1 MTSTATEPETER
13 TTMVWP
19 KALKD
24 AVREKVG
31 PRGLTDFAIA
41 AVERHLVD
49 ADPIAASSE
58 EVGELRHLCQLLADR
73 LAMGGDD
80 EARRE
85 ALMELDLQDW
95 LDTTGWPHE
104 MAALVRPAPLEAP
117 AQPAAEVQ
125 TAVQIDEEAAP
136 AAEGERDDL
145 FARMARKTGQDL
157 DPGFKDLQRASDL
170 PIPPKPSE
178 DVHNHAWERTDGI
191 LCCQCGA
198 WIDESDPEYPQ
209 GIVRDEN
216 WKGPSVTL
224 TVPLNPATEVTEV
237 VVISEPGDGKP
248 VTELLEHF
256 GVEGQTYVA
265 PAAPAEKVMCPN
277 GCGDELVA
285 GECWTCA

>member
-1 MTSTATEPETER
+1 MTDTTTEPETER

-19 KALKD
+19 KTLKD
-24 AVREKVG
+24 AVRAKVG

-104 MAALVRPAPLEAP
+104 MAALVRPAPLEP
-117 AQPAAEVQ
+117 PAAENSEVQ
-125 TAVQIDEEAAP
+125 TPVQIAEEAPA

-145 FARMARKTGQDL
+145 FARIAKRTGQPI

-170 PIPPKPSE
+170 EVPPKPSE
-178 DVHNHAWERTDGI
+178 DVHNHGWTRIDGI
-191 LCCQCGA
+191 LTCQCGA
-198 WIDESDPEYPQ
+198 WIDDSDPEYPQ

-224 TVPLNPATEVTEV
+224 TVPLNPAATEEAATTVA
-237 VVISEPGDGKP
+237 EP
-248 VTELLEHF
+248 E
-256 GVEGQTYVA
+256 A
-265 PAAPAEKVMCPN
+265 KVMCPN